1 MVVRVHSCTEP
12 DEHEEEEDPGR
23 PGTEGDLKHVD
34 HTVRYAFAEVL
45 VEVERRR
52 KAVVLDKHVAENV
65 KLHRPSQPLVCAP
78 AHWEEHSQAPET
90 VPLALAGDLANLG
103 DLGEC
108 VDLAGAEMPHAGPSD
123 FEVSQNSHEEKRVD
137 GVEEAN
143 EEDPN
148 VREFLLR

>member
-34 HTVRYAFAEVL
+34 HAVRYAFTEIL
-45 VEVERRR
+45 VEVECRR

-65 KLHRPSQPLVCAP
+65 KLHSASQPLVCAP
-78 AHWEEHSQAPET
+78 AHWEKHSQTPET
-90 VPLALAGDLANLG
+90 VPLALAVGGD

-123 FEVSQNSHEEKRVD
+123 FEVSQNPHEEKRVD
-137 GVEEAN
+137 GVEEAD